1 MADACQKLRP
11 PFVTLEGG
19 EGSGKSTQA
28 KMLGRR
34 IRGLGL
40 KVMITR
46 EPGGTSLGQQ
56 LRAMVTSGDDMDPD
70 TELLM
75 FMADRSHHVKSKIAP
90 ALERGEI
97 VISDRF
103 ADSSEVYQ
111 GRARGLGFEKVRRLN
126 QWVCN
131 GFWPDLTIVLDIDP
145 AKGLSRASQR
155 QEELGLGLDRMEREQ
170 DQFHQDLR
178 RGFLEQAEAEPGRIK
193 VVDAARDQDLVADE
207 IWQYVEPLIKEWKS
221 CAS

>member
-1 MADACQKLRP
+1 
-11 PFVTLEGG
+11 
-19 EGSGKSTQA
+19 
-28 KMLGRR
+28 MLGRR

-40 KVMITR
+40 KVLITR

-56 LRAMVTSGDDMDPD
+56 LRAMVTAGEDMDPD

-90 ALERGEI
+90 ALERGEV

-111 GRARGLGFEKVRRLN
+111 GRARGLGLEKVRRLN

-145 AKGLSRASQR
+145 AKGLSRASLR
-155 QEELGLGLDRMEREQ
+155 QEELGLGLDRMERELE
-170 DQFHQDLR
+170 DFHQALR
-178 RGFLEQAEAEPGRIK
+178 QGFLDQAEAEPGRVK
-193 VVDAARDQDLVADE
+193 VVDASKDQDVVADE
-207 IWQYVEPLIKEWKS
+207 IWAYVEPLIKEWKS